1 MILHTEEKTKIESD
15 GRVSLSKGPI
25 CDSGVENDSHHS
37 YLQHLD
43 ASAHAEARIAG
54 VIQVVGFG
62 DASMWLEVRFFL
74 MFLSTS
80 FLWSHGSSSLAGT
93 LLHRVCFFGGISFP
107 GRVMF
112 CISGGIH
119 FPGRVA
125 FRISGGLHFPGR
137 VAFCGLVKFPSQVG
151 WLSAWL
157 DAGDPGC
164 ER

>member
-62 DASMWLEVRFFL
+62 DAAMWLEVGFFNVLVNFFL
-74 MFLSTS
+74 EVPWQPLASRGRA
-80 FLWSHGSSSLAGT
+80 SH
-93 LLHRVCFFGGISFP
+93 LHWFV
-107 GRVMF
+107 
-112 CISGGIH
+112 
-119 FPGRVA
+119 
-125 FRISGGLHFPGR
+125 
-137 VAFCGLVKFPSQVG
+137 
-151 WLSAWL
+151 
-157 DAGDPGC
+157 AGDPSC